1 MKIATLLK
9 SSTALSMVA
18 LLALS
23 ACGGGGR
30 DSPTTTGGGA
40 AAAPVDGDG
49 MMPGDGDG
57 DGMMP
62 DDGDGDGMMP
72 DDGDGDGMMPD
83 DGDGDGMMPD
93 DGDGDGMMPDDGDG
107 DGPVVNDDPP
117 INGPLP
123 NVDLSRVTPGFMAG
137 AGTVTIMAG
146 ESEVHG
152 DIEFSCAA
160 GGDGCVVMVR
170 VGSGGTITA
179 TKTGGTVTAMNSDA
193 YNTPIR
199 VSNEANSIHAATGS
213 DLVRGNDPLV
223 VQWTIPSSSGS
234 DYVGVW
240 ASATPPENTF
250 GRSSRAILWVNSDG
264 EVNFWF
270 SFSSGLSATEL
281 DPLSWLGRSFDKSGI
296 SDYTEDTGHGLGGD
310 WRVFDAKN
318 EYAGAGTLTA
328 SVATDVHNAGP
339 TEQPYVGY
347 GDFARKIELSDE
359 IPALPADRD
368 WQGLNVV
375 GGVKGSING
384 VPGEFTCDTGISA
397 CFLEIERNGDAEGY
411 YPYENVVFTRDD
423 NGARE
428 EFSAATYG
436 GPVPPADYLVFGTW
450 QYVPEDITA
459 NDDYEFGAFAGGGD
473 PFLSL
478 DLAAKLNG
486 TAKYNGSAHGMY
498 YTGRSSKTPGV
509 GSFDASVTLEA
520 DFGNLHTFD
529 YGRLSGTVQSVR
541 YDGAAPGFPAQL
553 TLKEADI
560 GSWLLFYP
568 AMEQTMAAAGVVS
581 DGQPTPAWGRRMA
594 GDILR

>member
-1 MKIATLLK
+1 MHMDVRGPASALKRGSYITGAGEGASAKAHKLNLREDTMKIATLLK

-23 ACGGGGR
+23 ACGGGGG
-30 DSPTTTGGGA
+30 DGLTTGGGA

-49 MMPGDGDG
+49 MMPDDGDGDGMMPDDGDGDGMMPDDGDGDGMMPDDGDGDGMMPDDGDGDGMMPDDGDGDGMMPDDGDGDGMMPDDGDG

-223 VQWTIPSSSGS
+223 MQWTISSSSGS
-234 DYVGVW
+234 EYVGVW
-240 ASATPPENTF
+240 ASATPPENTS
-250 GRSSRAILWVNSDG
+250 GRWSRAIPWVNRAG
-264 EVNFWF
+264 EVNFGF
-270 SFSSGLSATEL
+270 SLNSGLSATEL
-281 DPLSWLGRSFDKSGI
+281 DPLSYLGRTFVTPGI

-339 TEQPYVGY
+339 TEQPFVGY

-384 VPGEFTCDTGISA
+384 VPGEIHVRYGC
-397 CFLEIERNGDAEGY
+397 LRML
-411 YPYENVVFTRDD
+411 
-423 NGARE
+423 AR
-428 EFSAATYG
+428 
-436 GPVPPADYLVFGTW
+436 
-450 QYVPEDITA
+450 
-459 NDDYEFGAFAGGGD
+459 
-473 PFLSL
+473 
-478 DLAAKLNG
+478 DLAICRHRRILSVPKHRLHA
-486 TAKYNGSAHGMY
+486 
-498 YTGRSSKTPGV
+498 GR
-509 GSFDASVTLEA
+509 
-520 DFGNLHTFD
+520 
-529 YGRLSGTVQSVR
+529 
-541 YDGAAPGFPAQL
+541 
-553 TLKEADI
+553 
-560 GSWLLFYP
+560 
-568 AMEQTMAAAGVVS
+568 
-581 DGQPTPAWGRRMA
+581 
-594 GDILR
+594 